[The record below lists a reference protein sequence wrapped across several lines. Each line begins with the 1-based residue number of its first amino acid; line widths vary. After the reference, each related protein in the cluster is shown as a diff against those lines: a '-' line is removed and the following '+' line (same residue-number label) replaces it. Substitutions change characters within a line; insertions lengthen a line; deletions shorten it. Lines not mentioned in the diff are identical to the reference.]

1 MMIAS
6 AKPRKQR
13 KYRYNAPLHIRS
25 HFVNAHLSDEL
36 SKKHKKRAMTV
47 RAGDKVKIMRGQF
60 RGKEGLVKEV
70 DLKNCVIFVEG
81 ITRQK
86 VNGQDTF
93 VSLQPSNLMIISL
106 KDEAKRGKV
115 N

>member
-1 MMIAS
+1 MIQS

-13 KYRYNAPLHIRS
+13 KFRYTAPLHIRS
-25 HFVNAHLSDEL
+25 HFMGAHLSDEL
-36 SKKHKKRAMTV
+36 SKKQKKRSMTV

-60 RGKEGLVKEV
+60 RGKEGIVKEV
-70 DLKNCVIFVEG
+70 DLNNCIVFVEG
-81 ITRQK
+81 ITRPK

-93 VSLQPSNLMIISL
+93 VPLQPSKLMITSL
-106 KDEAKRGKV
+106 KDESKRGKV